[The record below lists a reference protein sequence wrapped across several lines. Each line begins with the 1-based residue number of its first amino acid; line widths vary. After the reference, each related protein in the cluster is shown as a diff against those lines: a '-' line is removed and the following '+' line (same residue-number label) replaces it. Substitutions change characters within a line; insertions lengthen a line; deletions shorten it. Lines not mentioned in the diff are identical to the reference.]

1 MGCQYHEITSSSQS
15 NQNITTSD
23 YTHVSCSSPTHT
35 ASLEIV
41 LLQNQNHLA
50 QECSIHLT
58 HRLLSALPLPFW
70 LYRSL
75 RMEKNKLLSHRTNLW
90 HRTVLPH
97 CLFSSHQH
105 QKTSRTSIR
114 TAISPRLRS
123 SSCSP
128 NFLKARRINPKLS
141 RAQ

>member
-1 MGCQYHEITSSSQS
+1 MGSKHHEITSSSQS

-58 HRLLSALPLPFW
+58 HSLLSALPLPFW
-70 LYRSL
+70 LYCSL
-75 RMEKNKLLSHRTNLW
+75 WMEKNQFLSHRTNLW

-97 CLFSSHQH
+97 CLLNSHQH

-114 TAISPRLRS
+114 TTISPRLRS
-123 SSCSP
+123 SSRSP